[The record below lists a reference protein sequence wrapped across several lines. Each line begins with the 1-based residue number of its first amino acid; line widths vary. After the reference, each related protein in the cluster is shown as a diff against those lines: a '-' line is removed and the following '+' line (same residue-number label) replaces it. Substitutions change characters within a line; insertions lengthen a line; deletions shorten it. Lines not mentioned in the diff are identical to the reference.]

1 LNDILPSRLTRAVL
15 PLPYREG
22 DVQRCLGYEAE
33 KGRVYQRQGAVRDLH
48 ADKGG
53 KRLIADV
60 QGTRQRPYHVLA
72 EIAPGRRI
80 RLAGRCSCPVAVDC
94 KHVAAVFLEALRNPP
109 PAIAGGDPLGGLVA
123 GWLDRLRRGSGDPAR
138 HAEEIV
144 FRLDEPPAP
153 GQPFTLELRVA
164 RVLKSGG
171 YGADRACPSGLEIST
186 ARFVQPEDR
195 LIARLLPGFS
205 GGSAQLPD
213 DPDALN
219 LALHRIVATGR
230 CRWRAVACAPLALG
244 PRRSAR
250 LGWRLGEDGLQSPT
264 IVEIEGGAVAL
275 PCVAPWY
282 VDPVSRLAGP
292 LEFELPSGL
301 VGAFLAAPR
310 VDAVQAT
317 ALGKVLEHDFHA
329 IALPRPRTDLVEEI
343 REAAP
348 VPRLRLANRRLGW
361 SYWTAREDDDR
372 SIDLVLL
379 GFAYDGQLIDLVA
392 DPEEVRRVE
401 SGRLVVRRRDI
412 AAERAAVDR
421 LRRSGLEPFRGF
433 NKCAGDDGC
442 VALTLGPEAPGWP
455 SFLYEMV
462 PQLEADGWQVE
473 FEDGFCHRVVDGG
486 GDWTAA
492 VSEGGNWWFSLDL
505 GIEVDGERVPL
516 LPVLTSLVR
525 QLPRVDGLA
534 SLDALAHNGTVFGRL
549 ADGRSVALPLERT
562 RAILSAV
569 VELYHPETLSPEGT
583 LEISAGEAAALA
595 AIEAA
600 TQLRWLGGER
610 LRALVE
616 RLKGFAQIEPVMPPA
631 GLKTELRAYQQAGL
645 DWLQFLRMFDLGG
658 ILADDMGL
666 GKTVQT
672 LAHLLVEKREGRL
685 DRPCLVVC
693 PTSVVPNWCAEA
705 ARLAP
710 ELRVLSLHGSDR
722 AARFDEIANSDL
734 VLTTYALLPR
744 DADRL
749 LPIAWHVAV
758 LDESQAIKN
767 VAAKATQLVCRLEA
781 RHRLCLT
788 GTPVENHLGELWS
801 QFAFLLPGLLGDA
814 KRFARVFRNPIEKR
828 QDDARRAVLAARLK
842 PFLLRRTKAV
852 VAADLPPKNEIP
864 VPLDLAG
871 PQRDLYETVRL
882 AMHEKVRQE
891 VAAKGLARSHIVV
904 LDALLK
910 LRQVCCDP
918 RLVKLAAARGV
929 NASAKLAH
937 LLEMLP
943 PLIEDGRHILLFS
956 QFTSMLDL
964 IKPQLTRI
972 GIDFA
977 ELRGDTADRARPVAR
992 FQNGGVPLFLI
1003 SLRAGGTGLNLTA
1016 ADTVIHYDP
1025 WWNPAVEDQ
1034 ATDRAHRI
1042 GQDKAVFVYKMVTRG
1057 TVEER
1062 MIELQQRKRA
1072 LAAGIHE
1079 ARRDAG
1085 ARLDIADI
1093 ERLFAPLPG

>member
-1 LNDILPSRLTRAVL
+1 
-15 PLPYREG
+15 
-22 DVQRCLGYEAE
+22 
-33 KGRVYQRQGAVRDLH
+33 
-48 ADKGG
+48 
-53 KRLIADV
+53 
-60 QGTRQRPYHVLA
+60 
-72 EIAPGRRI
+72 
-80 RLAGRCSCPVAVDC
+80 
-94 KHVAAVFLEALRNPP
+94 
-109 PAIAGGDPLGGLVA
+109 
-123 GWLDRLRRGSGDPAR
+123 
-138 HAEEIV
+138 
-144 FRLDEPPAP
+144 
-153 GQPFTLELRVA
+153 
-164 RVLKSGG
+164 
-171 YGADRACPSGLEIST
+171 
-186 ARFVQPEDR
+186 
-195 LIARLLPGFS
+195 
-205 GGSAQLPD
+205 
-213 DPDALN
+213 
-219 LALHRIVATGR
+219 
-230 CRWRAVACAPLALG
+230 
-244 PRRSAR
+244 
-250 LGWRLGEDGLQSPT
+250 
-264 IVEIEGGAVAL
+264 
-275 PCVAPWY
+275 
-282 VDPVSRLAGP
+282 
-292 LEFELPSGL
+292 
-301 VGAFLAAPR
+301 
-310 VDAVQAT
+310 
-317 ALGKVLEHDFHA
+317 
-329 IALPRPRTDLVEEI
+329 
-343 REAAP
+343 
-348 VPRLRLANRRLGW
+348 
-361 SYWTAREDDDR
+361 
-372 SIDLVLL
+372 
-379 GFAYDGQLIDLVA
+379 
-392 DPEEVRRVE
+392 
-401 SGRLVVRRRDI
+401 
-412 AAERAAVDR
+412 
-421 LRRSGLEPFRGF
+421 
-433 NKCAGDDGC
+433 
-442 VALTLGPEAPGWP
+442 
-455 SFLYEMV
+455 
-462 PQLEADGWQVE
+462 
-473 FEDGFCHRVVDGG
+473 
-486 GDWTAA
+486 
-492 VSEGGNWWFSLDL
+492 
-505 GIEVDGERVPL
+505 
-516 LPVLTSLVR
+516 
-525 QLPRVDGLA
+525 
-534 SLDALAHNGTVFGRL
+534 
-549 ADGRSVALPLERT
+549 
-562 RAILSAV
+562 
-569 VELYHPETLSPEGT
+569 
-583 LEISAGEAAALA
+583 
-595 AIEAA
+595 
-600 TQLRWLGGER
+600 
-610 LRALVE
+610 
-616 RLKGFAQIEPVMPPA
+616 MPPA

-749 LPIAWHVAV
+749 LPIAWHIAV

-767 VAAKATQLVCRLEA
+767 VGAKATQLVCRLEA